1 MSLSSTVKPFCAAS
15 SSSHLLIKFYYR
27 LISDAA
33 ASATAYACGL
43 KTKNRRVGIDA
54 DGNYCG
60 TLLEAAKKKGMR
72 TAIVSSDVTFA
83 SSAAFVSHV
92 ADRGDVTDIGTNYQL
107 LIIFNT
113 ILVLK
118 IY

>member
-1 MSLSSTVKPFCAAS
+1 VPHLARAT
-15 SSSHLLIKFYYR
+15 LLIKFYYR

-72 TAIVSSDVTFA
+72 TAIVSSATSLLRRVLLSFHTWLIVVT
-83 SSAAFVSHV
+83 
-92 ADRGDVTDIGTNYQL
+92 L
-107 LIIFNT
+107 LISVRT
-113 ILVLK
+113 INF
-118 IY
+118 

>member
-1 MSLSSTVKPFCAAS
+1 
-15 SSSHLLIKFYYR
+15 

-33 ASATAYACGL
+33 ASATAYACGI
-43 KTKNRRVGIDA
+43 KTKNRRIGKDVDSN
-54 DGNYCG
+54 DCG

-92 ADRGDVTDIGTNYQL
+92 ADRGDYTDIGTNHQL
-107 LIIFNT
+107 LTIFSPRLIIIRNNSYS
-113 ILVLK
+113 LLRVALGG
-118 IY
+118 Y